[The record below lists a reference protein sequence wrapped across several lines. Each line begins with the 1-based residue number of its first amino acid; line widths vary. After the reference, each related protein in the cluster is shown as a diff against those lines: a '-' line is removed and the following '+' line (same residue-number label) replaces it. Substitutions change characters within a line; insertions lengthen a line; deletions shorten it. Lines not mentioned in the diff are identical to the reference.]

1 MIKPK
6 PKNQDAVELAETKN
20 QDCVLLFTTYENR
33 KIAAILNNNV
43 LQKVFVK
50 EKGLPR
56 GTICLG
62 KVTEIKAEIG
72 CAFLM
77 IAEKQKCFIQLAE
90 LKDEYNL
97 TKPGQTVKCGDSF
110 VVKLTKEPAKN
121 KLASA
126 STFLSE
132 AEEQYRQVGATRT
145 DYSVL
150 KQGKSYIEEAFNSFI
165 LLTDRVNQVQ
175 DGDAETLTDRTE
187 RDDRD
192 KINPNR
198 FRVITDDSEIY
209 DKLKQS
215 DSVFQKNTYKFIS
228 LQKYEDSLVGLNILF
243 GLKEKITESL
253 NRHVWLKSGADIY
266 IDRTEACTVIDVNS
280 GKSSKKEESKER
292 YLSLNK
298 EAATEICHQISL
310 RNLSGIILIDFINM
324 KSEDDKAELIA
335 FMKELCKTND
345 PKMHIIGI
353 TKLGIMETT
362 RQKTG
367 PSLHEQFES

>member
-1 MIKPK
+1 M
-6 PKNQDAVELAETKN
+6 
-20 QDCVLLFTTYENR
+20 
-33 KIAAILNNNV
+33 
-43 LQKVFVK
+43 
-50 EKGLPR
+50 
-56 GTICLG
+56 
-62 KVTEIKAEIG
+62 
-72 CAFLM
+72 
-77 IAEKQKCFIQLAE
+77 
-90 LKDEYNL
+90 
-97 TKPGQTVKCGDSF
+97 
-110 VVKLTKEPAKN
+110 
-121 KLASA
+121 
-126 STFLSE
+126 
-132 AEEQYRQVGATRT
+132 
-145 DYSVL
+145 
-150 KQGKSYIEEAFNSFI
+150 
-165 LLTDRVNQVQ
+165 TDRVNQVR
-175 DGDAETLTDRTE
+175 DGDVEASTGKTE

-192 KINPNR
+192 KINLNR

-345 PKMHIIGI
+345 SKMHIIGI